1 MEVLYKCKPVSF
13 RSRVVCAGEKV
24 SLKCSSAEARLA
36 IFSATFSTT
45 GGGHVFCP
53 ATRHA
58 APSHVADLSC
68 DYPVTSEVS
77 QLCHGYSDCQF
88 LADSARVGGVHHCVG
103 APHLTLKVTY
113 ACVDQSVFNANYVDR
128 VTTTSTTT
136 TTTTTT
142 TSSTSSTAPF
152 VPLSVTTKS
161 VISSAGVLKSQES
174 KEFVVDVVSDDILV
188 ETKDDRTAMLETNS
202 SSFEEV

>member
-1 MEVLYKCKPVSF
+1 M
-13 RSRVVCAGEKV
+13 
-24 SLKCSSAEARLA
+24 
-36 IFSATFSTT
+36 
-45 GGGHVFCP
+45 FCP
-53 ATRHA
+53 VTRHV
-58 APSHVADLSC
+58 PKSHVNDVDC

-88 LADSARVGGVHHCVG
+88 LADSARIGGVHHCVG

-136 TTTTTT
+136 TTTTST

-152 VPLSVTTKS
+152 VPLSVTTKP
-161 VISSAGVLKSQES
+161 VISPDGILKSQES
-174 KEFVVDVVSDDILV
+174 KEFVVDVVRDDILV

-202 SSFEEV
+202 NSFEEVT